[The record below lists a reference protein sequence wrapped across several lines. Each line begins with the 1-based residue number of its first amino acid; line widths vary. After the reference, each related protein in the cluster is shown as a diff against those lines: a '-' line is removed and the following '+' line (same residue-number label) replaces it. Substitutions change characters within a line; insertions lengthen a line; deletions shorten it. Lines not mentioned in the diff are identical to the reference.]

1 MIIQDWKSLLASMRY
16 FLKLIFIGKEYDVV
30 FVSSTAFNRGK
41 NGENFLFKPMIE
53 CCKKNGLSYIVF
65 EDTSFRSFVD
75 HKMNKKSIPFDFI
88 SIVQIIFRKI
98 YHLRYKEFSTSDQ
111 VYFRELKISKIIKKI
126 FFKKFRSKVYIT
138 LIWNNVTLWRCI
150 NPDSCVVDYQHAY
163 ICDGEE
169 YYMKDGRPPRLKS
182 DNDVVALVHGDR
194 YKSLLIDSDKSGF
207 YSENNVI
214 TVGLDKVLNPS
225 QKMSLNNKK
234 ILFTLQLTPDFL
246 DKKVNKHYVEIVKKI
261 IDVNAEFLSKNNY
274 EIIFRHHPRYNRHD
288 CPDIDIDYDFA
299 TFESKKPLSDLLNS
313 VSLHMTLHSS
323 SAFDA
328 ATIAIPTIFIDML
341 EEISPNDMFLKQYE
355 YPCKDLVIKDYKD
368 LKNILLKI
376 DNNEAYNDR
385 CDDVYQW
392 SKDFYHDF
400 DETVFQDFL
409 LDQISKYKHQTGD
422 ELHQNK

>member
-1 MIIQDWKSLLASMRY
+1 
-16 FLKLIFIGKEYDVV
+16 
-30 FVSSTAFNRGK
+30 
-41 NGENFLFKPMIE
+41 
-53 CCKKNGLSYIVF
+53 
-65 EDTSFRSFVD
+65 
-75 HKMNKKSIPFDFI
+75 
-88 SIVQIIFRKI
+88 
-98 YHLRYKEFSTSDQ
+98 
-111 VYFRELKISKIIKKI
+111 
-126 FFKKFRSKVYIT
+126 
-138 LIWNNVTLWRCI
+138 
-150 NPDSCVVDYQHAY
+150 
-163 ICDGEE
+163 
-169 YYMKDGRPPRLKS
+169 MKDGRPPRLKS

-207 YSENNVI
+207 YSENNVL

-299 TFESKKPLSDLLNS
+299 TFESKKQLSDLLNS